1 MNAADK
7 YFDCGRH
14 GIPPGYG
21 RFTGAPNTP
30 LGNMKRAPRKPFAW
44 AFMKAFRARDAV
56 ESKEW
61 ERKIP
66 GKKAREVEVNGVK
79 EDNTLKAFYVKKT

>member
-21 RFTGAPNTP
+21 RFTGAQNTP

-44 AFMKAFRARDAV
+44 AFVKVFRARYAV

-66 GKKAREVEVNGVK
+66 GEKAGDTEAR
-79 EDNTLKAFYVKKT
+79 LVKKTIR